1 MELATTTE
9 KKYILEHID
18 DDVRNLALHMK
29 EIEDFRPKFVLQQ
42 IAGIQAMKRKM
53 PQWAENEDI
62 IYPVHL
68 SLEQCS
74 SKFTTRPKSNIIWRY
89 CNKISEKNYADLTGG
104 FGVDFSVMSAG
115 FGRSYYVERNNELCE
130 IAANN
135 FNALKLRNY
144 EIINGD
150 GVEFLKNFDGH
161 FGAVFIDPARRSK
174 SGSKT
179 VRISDCEPDVVSFQ
193 DILLEKT
200 DLSIIK
206 LSPMLD
212 ISECT
217 SKLKNVAEIHVVGV
231 DGECKEL
238 LAVLIPGFNE
248 EPKIFVYDTDRYIH
262 IFLKSD
268 EANSDAETATNLETG
283 MYLYEPNAAIM
294 KAAPFNLLAE
304 HYFLEKISDN
314 SHLYVSEDLIN
325 DFPGRIFRIVMVGG
339 VKDFHHIEKANIAVR
354 NFPLKAD
361 ELRKKLKIK
370 DGGDIYLFATTLNDG
385 RKALIETRKAE

>member
-1 MELATTTE
+1 MVLVTTTE
-9 KKYILEHID
+9 KKYIHEHID
-18 DDVRNLALHMK
+18 DDVRDLALRMK
-29 EIEDFRPKFVLQQ
+29 ENEDFRPKFVLQQ

-74 SKFTTRPKSNIIWRY
+74 SEFTTRPKSDIIRRH
-89 CNKISEKNYADLTGG
+89 CDKISEKNYADLTGG

-115 FGRSYYVERNNELCE
+115 FGRSYYVERNSELCE
-130 IAANN
+130 IADNN
-135 FNALKLRNY
+135 FHALKLENY

-174 SGSKT
+174 SGSKI
-179 VRISDCEPDVVSFQ
+179 VRISDCEPDVVGFQ

-200 DLSIIK
+200 DIAIIK

-212 ISECT
+212 ISECA
-217 SKLKNVAEIHVVGV
+217 SQLKNVAEIHVVGV

-262 IFLKSD
+262 IFLRSD
-268 EANSDAETATNLETG
+268 EANGYAETATNLESG

-314 SHLYVSEDLIN
+314 SHLYVSKDLID
-325 DFPGRIFRIVMVGG
+325 DFPGRRFKIMKIGG
-339 VKDFHHIEKANIAVR
+339 VKDFKHIEKANITVR
-354 NFPLKAD
+354 NFPMKAD
-361 ELRKKLKIK
+361 ELRKKMKIK
-370 DGGDIYLFATTLNDG
+370 DGGDIYLFATTMADG
-385 RKALIETRKAE
+385 RKIMLETARF

>member
-1 MELATTTE
+1 MVLVTTTE
-9 KKYILEHID
+9 KKYIHEHIN
-18 DDVRNLALHMK
+18 DDVRDLALRMK
-29 EIEDFRPKFVLQQ
+29 ENEDFRPKFVLQQ

-53 PQWAENEDI
+53 PQWAANEDI

-74 SKFTTRPKSNIIWRY
+74 SEFTTRPKSDIIRRY
-89 CNKISEKNYADLTGG
+89 CDKISEKNYADLTGG

-135 FNALKLRNY
+135 FNALKLENY

-174 SGSKT
+174 SGSKI
-179 VRISDCEPDVVSFQ
+179 VRISDCEPDVVGFQ
-193 DILLEKT
+193 DVLLEKT
-200 DLSIIK
+200 DIAIIK

-217 SKLKNVAEIHVVGV
+217 SQLKNVAEIHVVGV

-268 EANSDAETATNLETG
+268 EANGYAETATNLETG

-304 HYFLEKISDN
+304 YYFLEKISDN
-314 SHLYVSEDLIN
+314 SHLYVSKKLID
-325 DFPGRIFRIVMVGG
+325 DFPGRRFKIMKIGG
-339 VKDFHHIEKANIAVR
+339 VKDFKHIEKANITVR
-354 NFPLKAD
+354 NFPMKAD
-361 ELRKKLKIK
+361 ELRKKMKIK
-370 DGGDIYLFATTLNDG
+370 DGGDIYLFATTMADG
-385 RKALIETRKAE
+385 RKIMLETARF